1 MIFWE
6 IELTITIKMFIVSS
20 QFLSSMR
27 IFTSDARHLQ
37 TVFQKPRQQKFYS
50 SYNSS
55 GSKTKVIWQNDINLL
70 FFYFSFKII
79 CNILRVNIVVI
90 SYLDSNPT
98 PLPTMQPTIVF
109 FIYNLNKIHVVIVF
123 CVKNSR

>member
-37 TVFQKPRQQKFYS
+37 TVFQKPRQQYFIVLITVQVVKLSWFDKIISTYF
-50 SYNSS
+50 
-55 GSKTKVIWQNDINLL
+55 